1 MKNERA
7 PAASFDPAGR
17 IAGLLGM
24 ARRAGKLTAGFDAVA
39 ALIGRGKAAAVMTA
53 ADLSEKTNKEL
64 RFAAQDRPGLFLP
77 LPLRKEEIGAALGLK
92 KPVGVLALED
102 EGFAASLR
110 KLAGQEDGP
119 CQGRTSRKDDR
130 RL

>member
-64 RFAAQDRPGLFLP
+64 
-77 LPLRKEEIGAALGLK
+77 
-92 KPVGVLALED
+92 
-102 EGFAASLR
+102 
-110 KLAGQEDGP
+110 
-119 CQGRTSRKDDR
+119 
-130 RL
+130 